1 MYIFKKQ
8 GVSRMAQL
16 VKLQDYISRY
26 QIDITRYPTQF
37 VRLKKS
43 QWEKTKL
50 EWQSGEMMTKWEH
63 LEIEQQEQE
72 EQEPKTKLSI
82 LKRLIPLRFSKQGEQ
97 EEENIEQMDV
107 SNEFVDDEWQEED
120 TSLLFNPNI
129 VYTPRSLEELKRIF
143 LDQFF
148 QFQLKWA
155 SSTLREKS
163 YVDPKFMRDHLL
175 RTFLQSLPDSYML
188 FYYPVL
194 RLKKAPIELEIV
206 LMTPTECYI
215 IKVLEEGDQAVYVAS
230 GDRFWTKKVGKIEKK
245 LLNPMIDLDRS
256 ATIVQQLMQ
265 QEGAELPIRK
275 VLLSRNGYFDYPG
288 SSYDVRFVDKRKFP
302 EWFQQMR
309 RSISPMK
316 HMQIK
321 AAQSLL
327 NVAETTSF
335 NRDIWQVDKETQN
348 MQEQDRK

>member
-1 MYIFKKQ
+1 
-8 GVSRMAQL
+8 MAQL

-26 QIDITRYPTQF
+26 EIDLTRYPTQF
-37 VRLKKS
+37 VRLKKG
-43 QWEKTKL
+43 QWEKVKL
-50 EWQSGEMMTKWEH
+50 EWQSGEMTSKWEH
-63 LEIEQQEQE
+63 IDEELQE
-72 EQEPKTKLSI
+72 EQETKRKFDIFKKFLPARA
-82 LKRLIPLRFSKQGEQ
+82 RLLKQGDEEREIQSLEQ
-97 EEENIEQMDV
+97 LDT
-107 SNEFVDDEWQEED
+107 SNEFADEEVLEEES
-120 TSLLFNPNI
+120 SLLFEPNI

-163 YVDPKFMRDHLL
+163 YVDPKYLRDHLL
-175 RTFLQSLPDSYML
+175 RTLLQSLPDSYLL
-188 FYYPVL
+188 FYYPIL

-215 IKVLEEGDQAVYVAS
+215 IKVLEEDEQAVYVAT
-230 GDRFWTKKVGKIEKK
+230 GDRFWTKKVGKLEKK
-245 LLNPMIDLDRS
+245 LLNPMIDLERS

-302 EWFQQMR
+302 EWFQQLK

-327 NVAETTSF
+327 NVAETTAI
-335 NRDIWQVDKETQN
+335 NRDIWHVNEDGHSG
-348 MQEQDRK
+348 EQDLK

>member
-1 MYIFKKQ
+1 
-8 GVSRMAQL
+8 MAQL

-26 QIDITRYPTQF
+26 QIDLTRYPTQF

-43 QWEKTKL
+43 QWEKTKY
-50 EWQSGEMMTKWEH
+50 EWQSGEMTSKWEH
-63 LEIEQQEQE
+63 LDIEQE
-72 EQEPKTKLSI
+72 EQETKPKLSI
-82 LKRLIPLRFSKQGEQ
+82 LKKIFPSRFSKQEEY

-107 SNEFVDDEWQEED
+107 SNEFADDEVHEEE
-120 TSLLFNPNI
+120 TSLLFEPNI

-175 RTFLQSLPDSYML
+175 RTLLQSLPDSYLL

-194 RLKKAPIELEIV
+194 RLKKAPIELEII

-215 IKVLEEGDQAVYVAS
+215 IKVLEEDDQAVYVAS
-230 GDRFWTKKVGKIEKK
+230 GDRFWTKKVGKLEKK
-245 LLNPMIDLDRS
+245 LLNPIIDLDRS

-288 SSYDVRFVDKRKFP
+288 SSYDVRFIDKRKYP
-302 EWFQQMR
+302 EWFQHMK
-309 RSISPMK
+309 RSVSPMK

-335 NRDIWQVDKETQN
+335 NRDIWQVEEDEQN
-348 MQEQDRK
+348 IGEQDSK